1 MPLRLVQVFP
11 LNNMNLALQAH
22 LLIICNHLPH
32 DQSTLHVG
40 TPTLNINAP
49 PILHQ
54 APLPPHA
61 NKTNNF
67 YTNVPN
73 ANTPQHT
80 LNMHV
85 PPPFNPYVPPPYF
98 PQYPA
103 TTSPSVHS
111 SDSSILLALQKQ
123 WEQQEKLDMERNQM
137 EKEKEERKRMK
148 EECEQRKED

>member
-1 MPLRLVQVFP
+1 M
-11 LNNMNLALQAH
+11 
-22 LLIICNHLPH
+22 
-32 DQSTLHVG
+32 HVG

-49 PILHQ
+49 PFPPISHQ

-61 NKTNNF
+61 NKPHNF

-73 ANTPQHT
+73 GNAPQHT

-85 PPPFNPYVPPPYF
+85 PPPFNPHVPPPYF
-98 PQYPA
+98 PQYLA

-111 SDSSILLALQKQ
+111 SYSSILLALQKQ
-123 WEQQEKLDMERNQM
+123 WERQEKLGMECNQM

-148 EECEQRKED
+148 EEHKQRKEDQKQMEK